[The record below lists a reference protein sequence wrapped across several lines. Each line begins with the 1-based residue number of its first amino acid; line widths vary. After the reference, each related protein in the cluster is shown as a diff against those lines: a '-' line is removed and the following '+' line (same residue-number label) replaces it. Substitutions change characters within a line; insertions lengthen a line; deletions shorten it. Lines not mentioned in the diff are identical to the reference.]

1 MRIWILI
8 LGFKGLRLEHI
19 PWQVAATSHSDRS
32 LFVYRSG
39 DLLRQHVVVTMAGTY
54 YFMCAGEFL
63 ENLCLFNIILFP
75 HQVTQ
80 ILCDLNFFDM
90 LQGPKF
96 FCGDKD
102 FHKNS
107 PVHLKWFVAA
117 TCHLGSV
124 PIFRVNCAF
133 CTFFP
138 WAIGCAKVG
147 KIPSCQ
153 LYLITITDILTAWLC
168 QDSKWIVHCK
178 LVVWRII
185 LVIAWLGNVELGVIG
200 PLQVC

>member
-8 LGFKGLRLEHI
+8 VKSRWQITPCKQVGRL
-19 PWQVAATSHSDRS
+19 VAATCCGDYGRNILLHVCWRIFGKSLSLQHNFVSTPSHTNSVW
-32 LFVYRSG
+32 F
-39 DLLRQHVVVTMAGTY
+39 
-54 YFMCAGEFL
+54 
-63 ENLCLFNIILFP
+63 
-75 HQVTQ
+75 
-80 ILCDLNFFDM
+80 LNFFDM
-90 LQGPKF
+90 LQGRKF

-107 PVHLKWFVAA
+107 SVHLKWFVAA
-117 TCHLGSV
+117 TCHLVSV

-178 LVVWRII
+178 LVVSRII

>member
-1 MRIWILI
+1 MTSCSNKSQQQITLCIQV
-8 LGFKGLRLEHI
+8 GRL
-19 PWQVAATSHSDRS
+19 VAATCCGDYGRNILLHVCWRIFGKSLSLQHNFVSTPSHTNSVW
-32 LFVYRSG
+32 FEFFWHVTG
-39 DLLRQHVVVTMAGTY
+39 AKILLWRQRFSQKFSSTLEVVT
-54 YFMCAGEFL
+54 
-63 ENLCLFNIILFP
+63 NL
-75 HQVTQ
+75 
-80 ILCDLNFFDM
+80 
-90 LQGPKF
+90 
-96 FCGDKD
+96 
-102 FHKNS
+102 S
-107 PVHLKWFVAA
+107 P

-168 QDSKWIVHCK
+168 QDSKWIAHCK
-178 LVVWRII
+178 LVVSRII

>member
-1 MRIWILI
+1 MTSCSNKSRWQITPCIQV
-8 LGFKGLRLEHI
+8 GRL
-19 PWQVAATSHSDRS
+19 VAATCCGDYGRDILLHVYWRIFGKS
-32 LFVYRSG
+32 LS
-39 DLLRQHVVVTMAGTY
+39 LQH
-54 YFMCAGEFL
+54 
-63 ENLCLFNIILFP
+63 NLFP

-117 TCHLGSV
+117 TCHLVSV
-124 PIFRVNCAF
+124 LIFRVNCAF
-133 CTFFP
+133 CTCFP

-153 LYLITITDILTAWLC
+153 LYLITITDILTAWFC

-178 LVVWRII
+178 LVVSRII
-185 LVIAWLGNVELGVIG
+185 LVIVWLGNVELGVIG
-200 PLQVC
+200 PLQVCWAMAGLSLSFQVAG